1 MGVAVATLVI
11 FGVVIGVA
19 TFIENDYGTQT
30 ARALIYSAK
39 WFEIFL
45 LFFTLTLIYNIF
57 KYKSYRREKL
67 PIFIF
72 HFAFVIIAIGAL
84 ITRYVGYEGIMHI
97 REGQTSN
104 IMVSDVKVFQVNI
117 VDNDKDRY
125 HYEKQPIFLSSM
137 TENSLDVE
145 HNGVKVKLIDYKPS
159 VVEQL
164 VEDENG
170 SEVILLKVSGGG
182 AGENIEL
189 FSGDIKNIGGFI
201 ISFNRK
207 VDSSKPTLN
216 IISEDG
222 ELKIESTFPLQTL
235 SMDTREEQNLSSG
248 INSFEK
254 RKLYRF
260 GSNMVVLRDYYP
272 KASFKYVQN
281 SLKTKSGFPEMTTF
295 RVSYMDKSKDID
307 IFSYSGREGE
317 FKKVDF
323 GDVKVY
329 ISLGAKV
336 IKLPFA
342 LKLIDFQL
350 ERYPG
355 SMSPSS
361 YASEVKL
368 IDKEEGI
375 EMPFRIYM
383 NHVLDHRGYRFFQSS
398 YDMDEKG
405 TILSVN
411 HDPGTL
417 PTYIGYFLLALGM
430 LLTIF
435 TKKGRFQTLLRRVK
449 KIQNRNLAPLFLL
462 FLIGTAPIYSFD
474 ITEEN
479 STINRFDKETVDK
492 FARLVVQD
500 SRGRMKPIDT
510 LSYEVISKLT
520 GKTSIYGADAPSI
533 FLGMMIEPRL
543 FQNIPMIKISHT
555 KVARELG
562 LPEGVKYAKFQDF
575 FTPNGDYK
583 LTAEV
588 SNSARKKPLEKN
600 KYDNELIKIDER
612 LNIAYM
618 VYTGSLLKIYPVP
631 HDQTISG

>member
-1 MGVAVATLVI
+1 M
-11 FGVVIGVA
+11 
-19 TFIENDYGTQT
+19 
-30 ARALIYSAK
+30 
-39 WFEIFL
+39 
-45 LFFTLTLIYNIF
+45 
-57 KYKSYRREKL
+57 
-67 PIFIF
+67 
-72 HFAFVIIAIGAL
+72 
-84 ITRYVGYEGIMHI
+84 
-97 REGQTSN
+97 
-104 IMVSDVKVFQVNI
+104 
-117 VDNDKDRY
+117 
-125 HYEKQPIFLSSM
+125 
-137 TENSLDVE
+137 
-145 HNGVKVKLIDYKPS
+145 
-159 VVEQL
+159 

-189 FSGDIKNIGGFI
+189 FSGDIKNIGEFI

-222 ELKIESTFPLQTL
+222 ELKIESAFPLQTL

-342 LKLIDFQL
+342 LKLIDCEL

-375 EMPFRIYM
+375 EMPI
-383 NHVLDHRGYRFFQSS
+383 
-398 YDMDEKG
+398 
-405 TILSVN
+405 
-411 HDPGTL
+411 
-417 PTYIGYFLLALGM
+417 
-430 LLTIF
+430 
-435 TKKGRFQTLLRRVK
+435 
-449 KIQNRNLAPLFLL
+449 
-462 FLIGTAPIYSFD
+462 
-474 ITEEN
+474 
-479 STINRFDKETVDK
+479 
-492 FARLVVQD
+492 
-500 SRGRMKPIDT
+500 
-510 LSYEVISKLT
+510 
-520 GKTSIYGADAPSI
+520 
-533 FLGMMIEPRL
+533 
-543 FQNIPMIKISHT
+543 
-555 KVARELG
+555 
-562 LPEGVKYAKFQDF
+562 
-575 FTPNGDYK
+575 
-583 LTAEV
+583 
-588 SNSARKKPLEKN
+588 
-600 KYDNELIKIDER
+600 
-612 LNIAYM
+612 
-618 VYTGSLLKIYPVP
+618 
-631 HDQTISG
+631 